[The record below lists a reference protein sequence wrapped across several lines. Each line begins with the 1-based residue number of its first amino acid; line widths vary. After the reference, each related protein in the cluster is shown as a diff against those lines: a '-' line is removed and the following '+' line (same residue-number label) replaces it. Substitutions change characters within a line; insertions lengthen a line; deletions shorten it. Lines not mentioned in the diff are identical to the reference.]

1 MKMRAIDVLRNL
13 ESHDGNWDIAGYTLS
28 KNESEIIIKSLKLL
42 IAQEERQNN
51 ADTGSTEPKQDMAG
65 Q

>member
-13 ESHDGNWDIAGYTLS
+13 ESHDDNWDIAGYLLS
-28 KNESEIIIKSLKLL
+28 KSESEVIIKSLKLL
-42 IAQEERQNN
+42 IMQEERQNN
-51 ADTGSTEPKQDMAG
+51 ANTGSTKSKQDMAN